1 MLRRATSAL
10 YRTGSIIGC
19 MPRIIRRQPPAYW
32 TAGVDGCPGG
42 WIVVLAAVAADTGR
56 PVEMVSRLCTAFVDV
71 LALPERPVSIAVDM
85 PIGLLDRAVPGGRAC
100 DREARAL
107 LGRPRA
113 SSVFSPPTRKALAAR
128 CYAEVAALN
137 GAGMSKEAFNIL
149 PKIREVDASIDPGW
163 QDTVVE
169 AHPELAFLGFAGR
182 PMLHNKR
189 TPGGRRE
196 RMWLLRQ
203 ILGKVCVDPVRVRAE
218 HGLSRVGVDD
228 VLDACAL
235 AIVAGRRWRKVAQRL
250 PARPPPLDAKGL
262 RMEIW
267 Y

>member
-1 MLRRATSAL
+1 
-10 YRTGSIIGC
+10 
-19 MPRIIRRQPPAYW
+19 
-32 TAGVDGCPGG
+32 VDGCPGG
-42 WIVVLAAVAADTGR
+42 WIVVLAGMAADAEQ
-56 PVEMVSRLCTAFVDV
+56 PVQMIGRLCTAFAAV

-85 PIGLLDRAVPGGRAC
+85 PIGLLDRATPGGRIC

-113 SSVFSPPTRKALAAR
+113 SSVFSPPTRNALAAR
-128 CYAEVAALN
+128 CYGEVAALN

-149 PKIREVDASIDPGW
+149 PKIREVDTLLDSAW
-163 QDTVVE
+163 QDTLVE

-182 PMLHNKR
+182 PMQHNKR
-189 TPGGRRE
+189 TPAGRRE
-196 RMWLLRQ
+196 RMKLLRQ
-203 ILGKVCVDPVRVRAE
+203 ILGKVCVDPAHVRAE

-235 AIVAGRRWRKVAQRL
+235 AIVAARRWREAAQRL
-250 PARPPPLDAKGL
+250 PARNPPRDAKGL

>member
-1 MLRRATSAL
+1 MERDAASRNRRGRAAASVPT
-10 YRTGSIIGC
+10 T
-19 MPRIIRRQPPAYW
+19 IRRSAPACW

-42 WIVVLAAVAADTGR
+42 WIVVLAGMHANAQQ
-56 PVEMVSRLCTAFVDV
+56 PVQMVSRLCRVFADV
-71 LALPERPVSIAVDM
+71 LCLPERPVSIAVDM
-85 PIGLLDRAVPGGRAC
+85 PIGLLDRALPGGRLC

-149 PKIREVDASIDPGW
+149 PKIREIDALIGPAW
-163 QDTVVE
+163 QDRLVE

-182 PMLHNKR
+182 PMVHNKK
-189 TPGGRRE
+189 TAAGRRE
-196 RMWLLRQ
+196 RMRLLRQ
-203 ILGKVCVDPVRVRAE
+203 ILGRVCVDPVRVRVE
-218 HGLSRVGVDD
+218 HGLGRVAVDD

-235 AIVAGRRWRKVAQRL
+235 AIVAMRRWRGQAQRL
-250 PARPPPLDAKGL
+250 PAHRPPRDARGL

-267 Y
+267 F